1 VGFCKVNDVGIAS
14 LKGILSFEGMAKFI
28 CAFSRPQLLE
38 GVHYHVL
45 DLSLLSW
52 KALLDHDVATFDY
65 FMKISYST
73 RNTKGRFDES
83 SVPL

>member
-1 VGFCKVNDVGIAS
+1 MNDVGIAS
-14 LKGILSFEGMAKFI
+14 LKGLLSFEGVAKFI
-28 CAFSRPQLLE
+28 CAFSRPQMLE
-38 GVHYHVL
+38 GVHGYLL

-73 RNTKGRFDES
+73 QNTKGRFDDL